1 MKINPKTKI
10 AYIDSNVREH
20 EILMYGNGVIQG
32 TGLRII
38 HFIKTVVDNAHKRL
52 HALNS
57 SLDHSSDISQGDL
70 MDADE
75 NGLPHDSGIKTTDVV
90 KIVNARS
97 GIKYH
102 IESGDNVI
110 VGQDNQYFVKD
121 CLYIDDGGYI
131 EIQGAGE
138 LIMDYH

>member
-1 MKINPKTKI
+1 
-10 AYIDSNVREH
+10 
-20 EILMYGNGVIQG
+20 
-32 TGLRII
+32 
-38 HFIKTVVDNAHKRL
+38 
-52 HALNS
+52 
-57 SLDHSSDISQGDL
+57 

-90 KIVNARS
+90 KIVNASS